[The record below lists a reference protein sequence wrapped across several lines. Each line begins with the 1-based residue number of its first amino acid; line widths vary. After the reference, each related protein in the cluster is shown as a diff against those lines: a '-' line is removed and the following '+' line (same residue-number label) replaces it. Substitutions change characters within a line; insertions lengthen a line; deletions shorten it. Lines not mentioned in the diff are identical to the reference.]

1 MTLARGPFHLAPET
15 ATNWKKMNMK
25 HATHLK
31 AFVSMSFK
39 LPRVKVYTEKHVT
52 CKKKNLQHK
61 LSYFL
66 KLTILVNKH
75 QSLIQMAKQNLY
87 KKNLASFKPEVI
99 QTY

>member
-1 MTLARGPFHLAPET
+1 MILARGPFHLPTET
-15 ATNWKKMNMK
+15 ATNWKKMNMN
-25 HATHLK
+25 HTTHLK

-52 CKKKNLQHK
+52 CKKNLQHK
-61 LSYFL
+61 SSYFL

-87 KKNLASFKPEVI
+87 KKNLASFKPAVI

>member
-1 MTLARGPFHLAPET
+1 MTLARGPFHLPPET
-15 ATNWKKMNMK
+15 ATNWKKMNMN

-31 AFVSMSFK
+31 TLVSMSFK
-39 LPRVKVYTEKHVT
+39 VPRGKVYTEKHVT
-52 CKKKNLQHK
+52 CKKYLQHK

-66 KLTILVNKH
+66 KLTNLVNEH

-87 KKNLASFKPEVI
+87 KKNLASFKPVVI